1 LRAAND
7 WICAWSGSWGK
18 AGEQQFSIYVRHGW
32 TGKDERL
39 IDPATLSRDPNT
51 SVSLKMFPAMGR

>member
-1 LRAAND
+1 MKRL
-7 WICAWSGSWGK
+7 

-39 IDPATLSRDPNT
+39 IDPA
-51 SVSLKMFPAMGR
+51 